1 MDRIKILNNISDV
14 IYEGLP
20 KDKYYFKN
28 DPDSKHYDALI
39 LRSADI
45 TQEDFPDSLIA
56 IARAGVGVNNIP
68 IERCTEHGCVV
79 FNTPGANA
87 NAVKELVIC
96 GMMLAGRRI
105 VDGVEWVEARHAEGT
120 EDISAKSEKAKKSF
134 VGREIAG
141 KKLGVIGLGA
151 IGVIVANAGVSLD
164 MEVIGYDPYL
174 SVNSAL
180 RLSRSVK
187 LVNDI
192 SELYKQCDFIT
203 LHLHLTEKTKGM
215 IGSRQLAQ
223 MKDDAVLLNYARS
236 GLVDNKAVLEA
247 LEAGKLGKYVTDFPD
262 DELLGNPNVIA
273 TPHLGASTP
282 EAEENCA
289 RMAAKQLAD
298 YLENG
303 NITNSVNFPDVVIP
317 RGEGYRICIIN
328 KNVANMVGQV
338 TSVLAE
344 ENYNI
349 EHMMNRSRGAWAY
362 TMIDVLDEP
371 SSAVIGKIEAI
382 DGIIKVRVI
391 EQAS

>member
-1 MDRIKILNNISDV
+1 M
-14 IYEGLP
+14 
-20 KDKYYFKN
+20 
-28 DPDSKHYDALI
+28 
-39 LRSADI
+39 
-45 TQEDFPDSLIA
+45 
-56 IARAGVGVNNIP
+56 
-68 IERCTEHGCVV
+68 
-79 FNTPGANA
+79 
-87 NAVKELVIC
+87 
-96 GMMLAGRRI
+96 
-105 VDGVEWVEARHAEGT
+105 
-120 EDISAKSEKAKKSF
+120 
-134 VGREIAG
+134 
-141 KKLGVIGLGA
+141 
-151 IGVIVANAGVSLD
+151 IGV
-164 MEVIGYDPYL
+164 
-174 SVNSAL
+174 
-180 RLSRSVK
+180 
-187 LVNDI
+187 
-192 SELYKQCDFIT
+192 
-203 LHLHLTEKTKGM
+203 
-215 IGSRQLAQ
+215 RQLAQ
-223 MKDDAVLLNYARS
+223 MKPDAVLLNYARS

-247 LEAGKLGKYVTDFPD
+247 LESGKLGKYVTDFPD